1 MSDKKNISIWLVWLV
16 IFPPSMIYLYFS
28 IEPNFTGYWID
39 IIAFAIVMCAVAVFP
54 IQVGSI
60 TIFFI
65 NGVSFAVFLYFGL
78 FAEIILTQL
87 ALIAL
92 FIKIR
97 LKKTEFY
104 RIATNSTMLFLTSIF
119 AAVVYYALGGT
130 HGVLTLNTMDQIIPL
145 VGYIIG
151 SIAVN
156 QILLALIDVYVKGNK
171 FKGVPKSLLIDSAVT
186 AMIFPIG
193 LILYILYLQIG
204 LAAILIVGFPAILLS
219 VVISTHHKG
228 RRINRYLHDTSNIGH
243 ELSKKLN
250 VKDVLDTFVA
260 KVHELI
266 PMSYIY
272 VYDITNSSRSMNM
285 IRYVSDDESKQ
296 LEDISLEYGEG
307 FAGMIYQDKSP
318 HMLVKRSQIDKISNL
333 EIPDEVNSVV
343 GVPILRNNLTVGVL
357 VIASKRKHAYEKYHL
372 MLLEILGNFLS
383 VAIENARHYQS
394 EKNKS
399 QRDRLT
405 GLYNYRYFTE
415 HLESY
420 ALDLEEKELSEK
432 LSVILFDLDSFKK
445 LNDTYGHEAGNEVL
459 TELAQRIEAFVGKQG
474 LVARYGGEEFTV
486 LIKGYNHDEAVIFA
500 ESIRSMIS
508 LESFNVRSHML
519 KQDDPIDLNVTAS
532 VGVATYPDHCESP
545 DELIRQA
552 DRSMYVGAKRNGK
565 NCVASAEQA
574 I

>member
-1 MSDKKNISIWLVWLV
+1 MSRLKNISIWLIWLS
-16 IFPPSMIYLYFS
+16 IFPTSMTYLYFA
-28 IEPNFTGYWID
+28 IEPNFTGYWVD
-39 IIAFAIVMCAVAVFP
+39 IIAFAIIMCAVAYFP

-78 FAEIILTQL
+78 FAEIVLTQL
-87 ALIAL
+87 ALISL
-92 FIKIR
+92 LIKIK
-97 LKKTEFY
+97 LKKSEFY

-130 HGVLTLNTMDQIIPL
+130 HGVLSLNTLDQIIPL
-145 VGYIIG
+145 VGYIVG
-151 SIAVN
+151 SIVVN
-156 QILLALIDVYVKGNK
+156 QVLLALIDIYVKGNK
-171 FKGVPKSLLIDSAVT
+171 FTGIPSSLLVDSLVT

-193 LILYILYLQIG
+193 LILYILYLEIG
-204 LAAILIVGFPAILLS
+204 LSAIFIVGFPAILLS
-219 VVISTHHKG
+219 VVISTYHKG
-228 RRINRYLHDTSNIGH
+228 QQINKYLHDTSNIGH

-250 VKDVLDTFVA
+250 VKDVLDTFVE
-260 KVHELI
+260 KVHALI

-285 IRYVSDDESKQ
+285 IRYVSDDETQ
-296 LEDISLEYGEG
+296 HLQDISLEYGEG
-307 FAGMIYQDKSP
+307 FAGQIYKEEIP
-318 HMLVKRSQIDKISNL
+318 KMLVKRSQLGKIENS
-333 EIPDEVNSVV
+333 EIPEEVNSAI
-343 GVPILRNNLTVGVL
+343 GVPIMRKNLVVGVL
-357 VIASKRKHAYEKYHL
+357 VIASKRKYAYEKYHL

-399 QRDRLT
+399 QCDRLT

-420 ALDLEEKELSEK
+420 AFDLQEKELDEE
-432 LSVILFDLDSFKK
+432 LSIILFDLDSFKE

-459 TELAQRIEAFVGKQG
+459 IELARRIEAFVGEQG

-486 LIKGYNHDEAVIFA
+486 LIKGYKHHEAVDWA
-500 ESIRSMIS
+500 ELLRAKIAQ
-508 LESFNVRSHML
+508 EPFKVTNHML
-519 KQDDPIDLNVTAS
+519 DHQDPIKIYVTAS
-532 VGVATYPDHCESP
+532 IGVATYPDHCETP

-565 NCVASAEQA
+565 NRVASAEEA